1 MPLAVID
8 KLSPGELNGGRN
20 VAGTGTIREDGTV
33 GPIGGITH
41 KIEGARDGGAEL
53 FLAPEKNCAEAR
65 KVDSGDMVVAKV
77 STLDD
82 AIAAMDAFSTGGDV
96 QTCGAE

>member
-1 MPLAVID
+1 MCIRD
-8 KLSPGELNGGRN
+8 RLNGGKF
-20 VAGTGTIREDGTV
+20 VAGTGTINEDGQV

-53 FLAPEKNCAEAR
+53 FLAPEKNCAEAS

-77 STLDD
+77 GTLED
-82 AIAAMDAFSTGGDV
+82 AIAAMEAFSTGGDV
-96 QTCGAE
+96 QTCEAE